1 MWVLGV
7 RVQCAPCTQGT
18 QHNDGVNDI
27 AVERSERAGGKR
39 CVYASSTLPYGL
51 RLECVAH
58 IRQRQFRTVLNLPST
73 WSTLVYIWENAKRAK
88 LQNETKWNETYN
100 ITLTM
105 VQIHRK
111 KSLFHH
117 ERWDETEC
125 TAIKPMRMVF
135 VYIYVSGYRK
145 HWTVAKQPQR
155 STFSECE
162 SIQD

>member
-1 MWVLGV
+1 MYWEWECNVHHAL
-7 RVQCAPCTQGT
+7 RA
-18 QHNDGVNDI
+18 HNTMM
-27 AVERSERAGGKR
+27 EWM
-39 CVYASSTLPYGL
+39 TLPWRGAKEPVGRDVCMHRQL
-51 RLECVAH
+51 FHMVCVWSVAH

-100 ITLTM
+100 TTLTM